1 MKTFT
6 WILIFLIA
14 LPILN
19 IAQSKVSSTSVRLNS
34 NKKKIRKE
42 SRKQSRKELPDR
54 LWVGL
59 YGTYAFINS
68 SARFEGP
75 NSILSVNID
84 LEEHLGLR
92 SEKMIYYGTFV
103 YRFTPR
109 SGINAMYYSLNRNT
123 DRILKED
130 IIFLGDTIPKGIV
143 VSAYMNTS
151 IISIGY
157 LFSIIADENSFFGAF
172 VNVYLANIK
181 VGISSDVFEV
191 KRSTQY
197 YAATP
202 NFGLLASFKLK
213 QWMSISGGI
222 GFFFLDTED
231 WSAAFQDLQIT
242 ADFFPVKWLGLSVGY
257 QAFDIRG
264 TFQENKYT
272 AHLNYSIKGPAFGI
286 KFRF

>member
-42 SRKQSRKELPDR
+42 SRK
-54 LWVGL
+54 L
-59 YGTYAFINS
+59 YGTDAFINS

>member
-1 MKTFT
+1 MKAFI
-6 WILIFLIA
+6 WVLVCFFA
-14 LPILN
+14 FQSLN
-19 IAQSKVSSTSVRLNS
+19 IAQSKVSSTSVRLKT

-42 SRKQSRKELPDR
+42 SRKQSRKELSDR
-54 LWVGL
+54 LWIGL

-84 LEEHLGLR
+84 LEEHLGLT

-109 SGINAMYYSLNRNT
+109 SGINVMYYQLNRHKDHILNT
-123 DRILKED
+123 D
-130 IIFLGDTIPKGIV
+130 IIFLGDTIPKGKVIG
-143 VSAYMNTS
+143 AFMNTS
-151 IISIGY
+151 IASIGY
-157 LFSIIADENSFFGAF
+157 VFSIITDEHSFLGAF
-172 VNVYLANIK
+172 LNVYLANIK
-181 VGISSDVFEV
+181 VGVSSDVFEI
-191 KRSTQY
+191 KKSTQY

-202 NFGLLASFKLK
+202 NFGIIASFKLK

-222 GFFFLDTED
+222 AFFFLSTED
-231 WSAAFQDLQIT
+231 WSGAFQDLQIT

-272 AHLNYSIKGPAFGI
+272 AHVNYSLKGPAFGI
-286 KFRF
+286 KLRF